1 MFDDF
6 KNLTNSTSSRGK
18 ISSFLEKMF
27 NLGNRERDRKGEGE
41 GGEREGERK
50 RGIKSVGRKEQTDV
64 KDCISDSYSTQRYT

>member
-1 MFDDF
+1 MDQVLISFQPLNIVFDDF

-41 GGEREGERK
+41 GGESEGERK
-50 RGIKSVGRKEQTDV
+50 RGIKCGT
-64 KDCISDSYSTQRYT
+64 